1 MPQNYVPVFFFLAL
15 VGILIPFALLI
26 ARIVRR
32 RSADGTKET
41 PSGIEVG
48 ADEGSRSG
56 FSIRFYAVA
65 ALFVVFE
72 TAIIFLFAWA
82 VKFKSLGVFGLV
94 EMAVFLGIPVVG
106 YIWAWTNGALEW
118 E

>member
-1 MPQNYVPVFFFLAL
+1 MPQNYVPVFFLLAL

-26 ARIVRR
+26 ARVVRR
-32 RSADGTKET
+32 RGTNGAREMF
-41 PSGIEVG
+41 SGFEVG
-48 ADEGSRSG
+48 ADPDSRS
-56 FSIRFYAVA
+56 SLSVSFYAVT
-65 ALFVVFE
+65 ALVVVFE

-94 EMAVFLGIPVVG
+94 EVAVFLGVLIVG
-106 YIWAWTNGALEW
+106 YIWAWKNRALEW